1 MRSEA
6 QQEHARALAAKNR
19 ADRERADTIAVKRAA
34 SQARVA
40 AQKAYEQRLIE
51 VAHETQIRLR
61 AEAAA
66 RREGRG
72 DA

>member
-6 QQEHARALAAKNR
+6 QEAHTRGLAAKNR
-19 ADRERADTIAVKRAA
+19 AVKELANTIAAKRSATKT
-34 SQARVA
+34 RVA
-40 AQKAYEQRLIE
+40 AQRAAEQRLID

-66 RREGRG
+66 RREERAG
-72 DA
+72 